1 MSYINVKDVSF
12 EYPGGYLAVDNINLQ
27 IERGENVAIIGQNGA
42 GKTTTVKM
50 LNKLL
55 IPTSGDVIIGDM
67 NTKDYTTAQVSR
79 TVGYVFQNPDDQI
92 FHSSVFDE
100 VAFGPK
106 KAGLSESEVKE
117 RVVSALKL
125 TNLLYAKE
133 ENPYNLP
140 LSVRKFVTIA
150 AIIAMDSDVM
160 IFDEPTAGQDLNGNI
175 NLSDMLKTLQQ
186 NNKTIITI
194 SHDMDFVANN
204 FDRVVVMANK
214 KIVTTGTPSEIFW
227 NFDALE
233 LAMVKQPHISS
244 LCRRLNLSGNPIT
257 MQQGIDAIMQ
267 AVNKV

>member
-12 EYPGGYLAVDNINLQ
+12 EYPGGYLAVDNINMQ
-27 IERGENVAIIGQNGA
+27 IEKGENVAIIGQNGA

-55 IPTSGDVIIGDM
+55 VPTSGDVFIGDM

-92 FHSSVFDE
+92 FHSSVYSE

-106 KAGLSESEVKE
+106 KAGLSEKE
-117 RVVSALKL
+117 INDKVDYALSL
-125 TNLLYAKE
+125 TNLTAEKE

-160 IFDEPTAGQDLNGNI
+160 IFDEPTAGQDLKGNI
-175 NLSDMLKTLQQ
+175 CLGEMLKTLQKD
-186 NNKTIITI
+186 NKTIITI
-194 SHDMDFVANN
+194 SHDMEFVAKN
-204 FDRVVVMANK
+204 FDRIIVMANK
-214 KIVTTGTPSEIFW
+214 KIVKTGLAKDIFW
-227 NFDALE
+227 NFEALE
-233 LAMVKQPHISS
+233 EAMVKQPYVSS
-244 LCRRLNLSGNPIT
+244 LCKQLNLSGNI
-257 MQQGIDAIMQ
+257 IDMDESVNAIMQ
-267 AVNKV
+267 AVKI